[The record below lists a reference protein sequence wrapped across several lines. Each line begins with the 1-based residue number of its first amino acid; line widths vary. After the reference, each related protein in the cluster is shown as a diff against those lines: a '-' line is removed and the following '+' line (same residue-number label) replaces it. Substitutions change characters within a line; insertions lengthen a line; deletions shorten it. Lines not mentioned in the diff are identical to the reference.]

1 MAPPA
6 HLLLATDYPHPRPA
20 WAAFDAAWYFT
31 RYETARLYCEGNTQ
45 DALAYYFE
53 IGVQL
58 GHSPNPHFDEPFY
71 LDQNPDINELVKV
84 GKYRSGFDHFC
95 QHGHRILSPH
105 WLFDDAYYARMHDDM
120 TLENL
125 DQHYFI
131 GRYDHYLR
139 SGQFERR
146 SGHYLFDPNFY
157 RMRALEAG
165 ADPAELEATGPY
177 THLLY
182 TLRTGAPEPRPSIY
196 FEPRWY
202 LEQYAGIR
210 GENTQFG
217 SALEHYLR
225 NTTPELHDP
234 VPQFSEAYY
243 RTAYHDVDF
252 AIKNGEYRNGYQH
265 FVQFGAFELRRPAPE
280 INLVYYRDN
289 HPRVQ
294 DDLRAGTIRD
304 AFAHLRL
311 IGLAENLATAAPDA
325 LALIT
330 EPAARQLFIRKARDN
345 LTLLARQKIDFFTDT
360 PRLSVIVVAFNRF
373 ELTML
378 ALTSLRANFPGGI
391 ELILIDNGSSDDTAR
406 IADYLTGAKIIRE
419 PANIGFLRAA
429 NRALAAATADA
440 VLYLNNDTE
449 LAFGAIAAALARL
462 AKDPT
467 IGAVC
472 GKILRS
478 NGALQEA
485 GCIIWRDATT
495 TGYLRDSPASSP
507 AANVVRDVDF
517 GSGVFLLCRADAVK
531 SLGGFDEDYAPAY
544 YEDAD
549 LCVRLRAAGWR
560 VVYDPAVTV
569 HHLEYGSAQNAE
581 AAKALMRR
589 AQKIFR
595 RKHRD
600 YLLGRPAP
608 GISAHVFATKPP
620 PPAGQKPPAGILF
633 FEDTIP
639 LRRLGSGFVRAN
651 DIVRAIAAAGH
662 DISVFPING
671 APHDIMSLFGD
682 FPDTVEILHDQDINQ
697 LSAFLHDRA
706 GDYDLIWVSRTHN
719 LSRLAPILD
728 ATANTPPIILDT
740 EAIVT
745 LRDTAFAILSGQAA
759 DDGAFDTALREEFAE
774 AARCSHI
781 TAVSRL
787 EVDLLNALSL
797 PSVSLLGTGRALSL
811 TAPNFQSREGLLFI
825 ASIHRQ
831 DSPTLDALT
840 WYLDFVRPALAQEMD
855 TPPELNFVGYIAP
868 DIDMFAFENRPGL
881 KIHGPVSDLT
891 PFYAA
896 NRVFIAPTR
905 FSAGT
910 PYKLYEAAAHG
921 IPIVATD
928 LLARQ
933 LGWTP
938 GQDLL
943 SAPVADPRRFAAQI
957 ALAYRTEI
965 LWTRLRNQAAARL
978 SVENEPEDFAA
989 AVETLL
995 NTALNPAPQ
1004 PARPAPDAPPASPAT
1019 RRRRAARQPVP
1030 VGERLGN
1037 M

>member
-1 MAPPA
+1 MMTPA
-6 HLLLATDYPHPRPA
+6 HILLAPDYPHPRPA
-20 WAAFDAAWYFT
+20 WAVFDAAWIFA
-31 RYETARLYCEGNTQ
+31 RYEAARLYCDGNLQ
-45 DALAYYFE
+45 DALAYYLD

-58 GHSPNPHFDEPFY
+58 GHSPNPYFDEPFY
-71 LDQNPDINELVKV
+71 LEQNPDIHELVKA

-105 WLFDDAYYARMHDDM
+105 WFFDDAYYGRMHEDM

-125 DQHYFI
+125 DQHNFA

-146 SGHYLFDPNFY
+146 AGHYLFDPNFY
-157 RMRALEAG
+157 RMRAIEAG
-165 ADPAELEATGPY
+165 VDPAEIDAAGPY
-177 THLLY
+177 THFLY
-182 TLRTGAPEPRPSIY
+182 TLRADAPEPRPSIY

-202 LEQYAGIR
+202 LEQYTDVRGAGT
-210 GENTQFG
+210 NF
-217 SALEHYLR
+217 SAALEHYLC
-225 NTTPELHDP
+225 NATPELFDP

-243 RTAYHDVDF
+243 RTAYHDVEF
-252 AIKNGEYRNGYQH
+252 AIRNGEYRNGYQH

-280 INLVYYRDN
+280 INLVYYRDT
-289 HPRVQ
+289 HARVQ
-294 DDLRAGTIRD
+294 EDLRTGAVRD
-304 AFAHLRL
+304 AFAHLRM
-311 IGLAENLATAAPDA
+311 IGLADNLAAAAPDA
-325 LALIT
+325 LQLIT
-330 EPAARQLFIRKARDN
+330 EPVARQLFIRKARDN
-345 LTLLARQKIDFFTDT
+345 LANLARRKIDFTTDA
-360 PRLSVIVVAFNRF
+360 PLLSVVMVAFNKF

-378 ALTSLRANFPGGI
+378 ALTSLRANFAGGI
-391 ELILIDNGSSDDTAR
+391 ELIIVDNGSSDDTRR
-406 IADYLTGAKIIRE
+406 IGDFLTGAKIIRE
-419 PANIGFLRAA
+419 NTNIGFLRAA

-449 LAFGAIAAALARL
+449 LAFGAVEAALARL
-462 AKDPT
+462 VQEPC

-478 NGALQEA
+478 HGALQEA

-495 TGYLRDSPASSP
+495 GGYLRDAPAASP
-507 AANVVRDVDF
+507 AANIVRDVDF
-517 GSGVFLLCRADAVK
+517 GSGVFLLCRARAVK
-531 SLGGFDEDYAPAY
+531 DLGGFDEDFAPAY

-549 LCVRLRAAGWR
+549 LCVRLHAAGWR
-560 VVYDPAVTV
+560 IVYDPAITV
-569 HHLEYGSAQNAE
+569 HHLEYGSAHNAE
-581 AAKALMRR
+581 TAKALMRR

-600 YLLGRPAP
+600 FLLRQPAP
-608 GISAHVFATKPP
+608 GIVNHVFAARPP
-620 PPAGQKPPAGILF
+620 PLDGCQPAARILF
-633 FEDTIP
+633 VEDTIP

-662 DISVFPING
+662 DISVFPVNG

-682 FPDTVEILHDQDINQ
+682 FPDTVEVLHDQDINQ
-697 LSAFLHDRA
+697 LGAFLRERA
-706 GDYDLIWVSRTHN
+706 GYYDLIWVSRTHN
-719 LSRLAPILD
+719 LTRLAPILD
-728 ATANTPPIILDT
+728 AAGAAPPIVLDS

-745 LRDTAFAILSGQAA
+745 VRDTALAIISGQDAENAGFDAA
-759 DDGAFDTALREEFAE
+759 LWAEFAE
-774 AARCSHI
+774 AGRCRQI

-787 EVDLLNALSL
+787 EVDLLRALGL
-797 PSVSLLGTGRALSL
+797 PAVSLLGTGRGLSL
-811 TAPNFQSREGLLFI
+811 TTDGFSAREGLLFV

-831 DSPTLDALT
+831 DSPTIDALS
-840 WYLDFVRPALAQEMD
+840 WYLDFVRPALAEEMD
-855 TPPELNFVGYIAP
+855 APPELNFVGYIAP
-868 DIDMFAFENRPGL
+868 DIDLFAFENRPGL

-905 FSAGT
+905 YAAGT

-933 LGWTP
+933 LGWVP
-938 GQDLL
+938 GKELL
-943 SAPVADPRRFAAQI
+943 AAPVADPRRFAAQV

-965 LWTRLRNQAAARL
+965 LWTRLRAQAAARL
-978 SVENEPEDFAA
+978 NDENRPEDFAA
-989 AVETLL
+989 EVKKVLDA
-995 NTALNPAPQ
+995 ALHP
-1004 PARPAPDAPPASPAT
+1004 PPASTAPGSPPDSTAA
-1019 RRRRAARQPVP
+1019 RRRRAARQTVP